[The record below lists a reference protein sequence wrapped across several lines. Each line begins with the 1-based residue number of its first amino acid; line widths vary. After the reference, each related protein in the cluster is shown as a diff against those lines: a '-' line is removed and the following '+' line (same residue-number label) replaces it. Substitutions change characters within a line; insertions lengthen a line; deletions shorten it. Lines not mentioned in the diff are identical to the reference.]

1 MACSIFS
8 LICFNWFSVSDQRF
22 ADAGGGGTGLVA
34 FAGGVLKIAAHRLLD
49 FFARA
54 QQPKNDE
61 ERHHGRY
68 EVGIGHLPGPAMLV
82 VMVVGLLANDDDRL
96 NALFCTQAAASDAGA
111 PAGFRHALSIS
122 WNVGLT

>member
-1 MACSIFS
+1 MA
-8 LICFNWFSVSDQRF
+8 L
-22 ADAGGGGTGLVA
+22 AGW
-34 FAGGVLKIAAHRLLD
+34 VLKIAADRLLD
-49 FFARA
+49 FFAGA

-68 EVGIGHLPGPAMLV
+68 EVGVGYLPGAAMLV
-82 VMVVGLLANDDDRL
+82 VMVVSLLVDDDDWRG
-96 NALFCTQAAASDAGA
+96 AFFRTQAAASAGA